1 MTLKSIS
8 ILGIAIIIYFIMYNF
23 LGGGITTLIFS
34 IIFLIQAI
42 LFTFKSE
49 YYDKFMKFMNSRLYN
64 EYSKKGDKFIKK
76 NRKINIRL
84 YYILSAITGINA
96 LNQLTLM
103 NNTNTKIIFDLKE
116 IIVSTLII
124 LVIIFIIERIS
135 TVLVKKSDTAGEY
148 LVWSTIFGGLIGI
161 ILIGI
166 VVWYIMFTLI

>member
-1 MTLKSIS
+1 
-8 ILGIAIIIYFIMYNF
+8 
-23 LGGGITTLIFS
+23 
-34 IIFLIQAI
+34 
-42 LFTFKSE
+42 
-49 YYDKFMKFMNSRLYN
+49 
-64 EYSKKGDKFIKK
+64 
-76 NRKINIRL
+76 
-84 YYILSAITGINA
+84 
-96 LNQLTLM
+96 M

-135 TVLVKKSDTAGEY
+135 TVLVKKSNTAGEY